1 MKKIALNVVACSMLT
16 FLALGALSPSATPE
30 VYTVEL
36 PSELPSPREQMLRA
50 QRDSREQL
58 EMLVG
63 REGAARIE
71 AEAKRVL
78 DRIRNSEP
86 APEGEVQSE

>member
-1 MKKIALNVVACSMLT
+1 
-16 FLALGALSPSATPE
+16 
-30 VYTVEL
+30 
-36 PSELPSPREQMLRA
+36 
-50 QRDSREQL
+50 
-58 EMLVG
+58 MLVG